1 MEAEELTVGRVHHG
15 HNIRRFRIEKNMN
28 QEEKMLEE
36 ITYKLKKRLFRHME
50 DYDITLEDLKTKQLE
65 GAEIVDVRSTREH
78 KENPIKGSINIPEY
92 EINESFTNIVPNKE
106 QVIVVYCSSG
116 FRSTK
121 AYKKLKQLGYSN
133 VYNLYGGLENY

>member
-1 MEAEELTVGRVHHG
+1 
-15 HNIRRFRIEKNMN
+15 MN

-65 GAEIVDVRSTREH
+65 GAEIVDVRSIREH